1 MPTWGQILKELGQT
15 RTDDG
20 APDYDAV
27 RRKYLRALYT
37 LTERPVIV
45 YATAFLE
52 SKPQTISPGDLQI
65 GLIDLQGFMECL
77 TGIQSRSLDLLLL
90 SPGGS
95 AEAAE
100 SIVSYLRAK
109 FDHIRV
115 IVPLAA
121 KSAATMLA
129 LAADEILMARHSQ
142 LGPIDPQFGIAT
154 PEGPRSAP
162 AQAILDQFELAKR
175 ECQNPANLSAWLPIL
190 RTYAP
195 GLLVQCQDQR
205 TLAER
210 MVAEWLAN
218 YMFKGL
224 DNRVEKAASI
234 ASWFADYNHFQSH
247 GRPVGYDQLKSLD
260 LNVRL
265 LEEDQALQDAVLS
278 VHHTVMHTFA
288 NTAATKVIENH
299 LGNAFVKIHMTGI
312 IQVPNRPPNQSQLLT
327 SPVPPQATP
336 RQPRRS
342 GQRRRRK

>member
-1 MPTWGQILKELGQT
+1 MPTWGQILKEFGEA
-15 RTDDG
+15 RTSEG
-20 APDYDAV
+20 IPDFDRV
-27 RRKYLRALYT
+27 RRKYLQQLHALT
-37 LTERPVIV
+37 GRPVIV

-52 SKPQTISPGDLQI
+52 SKSQMVPPGDLQI

-77 TGIQSRSLDLLLL
+77 VGIQAKSLDLLIL

-129 LAADEILMARHSQ
+129 LAADEIIMARHSQ
-142 LGPIDPQFGIAT
+142 LGPIDPQFSITT

-162 AQAILDQFELAKR
+162 AQAILDQFALAKN
-175 ECQNPANLSAWLPIL
+175 ECQNPANLPAWLPIL

-195 GLLVQCQDQR
+195 GLIAQCEAQR
-205 TLAER
+205 ELAER
-210 MVAEWLAN
+210 MVTQWLAS

-224 DNRVEKAASI
+224 NDSAEKASRI
-234 ASWFADYNHFQSH
+234 AKWFADYKRFQSH
-247 GRPVGYDQLKSLD
+247 GRPVGYDQLKELD

-265 LEEDQALQDAVLS
+265 LEEDQSLQDAVLS
-278 VHHTVMHTFA
+278 VHHAVMHTFA
-288 NTAATKVIENH
+288 RTPATKLIENH
-299 LGNAFVKIHMTGI
+299 LGNAFVKLLLTGMV
-312 IQVPNRPPNQSQLLT
+312 QGPQSQPNQSQRLPLN
-327 SPVPPQATP
+327 VPLQGAS
-336 RQPRRS
+336 RQQRRA
-342 GQRRRRK
+342 GQRKRQK